1 MFQGISGKG
10 GRTRKRRRVHASGG
24 GAYDGSG
31 AGQAALVSGQRSFIQ
46 TVMMSA
52 QRTAASSISSGVTCV
67 SGVQRMRMRRGP
79 RSISM
84 KRAAASSSSSI
95 GASTWFCRTRA
106 KHLVALLHAFAV
118 EEFADVTAGEGLCED
133 EAAGADGA
141 FGEHAREEDAA
152 EGLELLAQAAA
163 GMVVAHVGLI
173 DVVGHHAEGGEEE
186 PLLVAVDLVDHGAR
200 AARAFDDA
208 GEGRALVAVL
218 DENVDGAAKELD
230 RTVAASGGFRKSV
243 GHVLLRVLVSGS
255 RLNRLWAGFRA
266 LYPSGAM
273 REWRRDSG
281 CL

>member
-1 MFQGISGKG
+1 MVLQDSGK
-10 GRTRKRRRVHASGG
+10 A
-24 GAYDGSG
+24 
-31 AGQAALVSGQRSFIQ
+31 
-46 TVMMSA
+46 
-52 QRTAASSISSGVTCV
+52 
-67 SGVQRMRMRRGP
+67 
-79 RSISM
+79 
-84 KRAAASSSSSI
+84 
-95 GASTWFCRTRA
+95 
-106 KHLVALLHAFAV
+106 LVALLHAFAV

-230 RTVAASGGFRKSV
+230 RTVAASEGFSEVCRSCLVAGPGRRIPVESV
-243 GHVLLRVLVSGS
+243 EGRIPCIVPERRHAGMAARFGMPQKWCDPHRPSERPHAPASS
-255 RLNRLWAGFRA
+255 R
-266 LYPSGAM
+266 PPM
-273 REWRRDSG
+273 RTAFLSKRTAASSTTSH
-281 CL
+281 